1 MHPGAWWLWALGLA
15 AAASRTTNPLLLGLV
30 LAVALLVVVARRTD
44 APWALGLRTYL
55 FLAGL
60 VIVIRL
66 LFAVAVGGGAGTTVL
81 FVLPEIPL
89 PDVVAGIRLGGPVT
103 REVLLAA
110 FYDALRLATL
120 LLCIGAA
127 NLLADPKRLL
137 RQVPAAL
144 HELGTT
150 VVVALTV
157 APQLVESVQ
166 RVRRARRLR
175 GEDPVRGLRGLRRV
189 LVPVLEDALDRSLAL
204 AAAMDTRGYG
214 RRAHVPPVD
223 RRRTA
228 LLLLGGLVLLVV
240 GTYGQLDAASPA
252 VLGLP
257 ALLLGVGMVALG
269 LRSAGA
275 RVQRPVHR
283 PDRWGP
289 TETVVAAAGLT
300 AAVTVVVAGG
310 RAPDL
315 LFPTVQP
322 FAWPVLPILATAGVL
337 VALLPAA
344 LPNGRRR

>member
-1 MHPGAWWLWALGLA
+1 MP
-15 AAASRTTNPLLLGLV
+15 
-30 LAVALLVVVARRTD
+30 
-44 APWALGLRTYL
+44 
-55 FLAGL
+55 
-60 VIVIRL
+60 
-66 LFAVAVGGGAGTTVL
+66 
-81 FVLPEIPL
+81 
-89 PDVVAGIRLGGPVT
+89 
-103 REVLLAA
+103 
-110 FYDALRLATL
+110 
-120 LLCIGAA
+120 
-127 NLLADPKRLL
+127 
-137 RQVPAAL
+137 
-144 HELGTT
+144 
-150 VVVALTV
+150 
-157 APQLVESVQ
+157 
-166 RVRRARRLR
+166 
-175 GEDPVRGLRGLRRV
+175 
-189 LVPVLEDALDRSLAL
+189 LAL

-257 ALLLGVGMVALG
+257 ALLLGAGMVALG

-275 RVQRPVHR
+275 RVQRTVHR